1 MKATNVA
8 NIVDA
13 IIPKMLKGMLK
24 MLFFKALYPT
34 IMLPQQQNASMID
47 LIPTKIPK
55 EKIW

>member
-1 MKATNVA
+1 
-8 NIVDA
+8 
-13 IIPKMLKGMLK
+13 MLEGMLK

-34 IMLPQQQNASMID
+34 IMLPQQHNASMID